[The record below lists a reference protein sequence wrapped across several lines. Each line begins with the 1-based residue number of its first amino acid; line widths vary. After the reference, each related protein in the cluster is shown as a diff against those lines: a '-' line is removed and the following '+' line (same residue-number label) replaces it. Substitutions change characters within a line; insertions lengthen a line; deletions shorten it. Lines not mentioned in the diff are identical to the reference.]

1 MRWKKFTNLQMGMIY
16 TQVLKVAGATP
27 ADLKDV
33 EAELGQMVMLF
44 AGFRWD
50 TDTDQ
55 YIIINSSNKTA
66 TISE

>member
-1 MRWKKFTNLQMGMIY
+1 MRWKKFTNPQMGMIY
-16 TQVLKVAGATP
+16 NQVLKVAGATP

-66 TISE
+66 TVSG